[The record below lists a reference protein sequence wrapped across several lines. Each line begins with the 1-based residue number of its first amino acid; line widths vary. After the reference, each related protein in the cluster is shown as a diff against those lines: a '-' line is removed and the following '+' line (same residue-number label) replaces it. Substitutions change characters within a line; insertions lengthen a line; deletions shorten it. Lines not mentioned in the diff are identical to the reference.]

1 MLGRLRKSEDFER
14 VRRQGTRWRGRYCAL
29 SAARGPVEA
38 DGSNQPQT
46 RVGYIASRS
55 LGRAVRRNRARR
67 LLREAIRHLSDLI
80 VPGWDIVLIAQLPIV
95 AERTRMQQVQEE
107 LLWLLN
113 KAHLIRT
120 APIAK

>member
-29 SAARGPVEA
+29 SAARAPAEA
-38 DGSNQPQT
+38 DGSSQPQT

-55 LGRAVRRNRARR
+55 LGRAVKRNRARR

-80 VPGWDIVLIAQLPIV
+80 VPGWDIVLVAQPPIV
-95 AERTRMQQVQEE
+95 AEPTRMQQVREE

-120 APIAK
+120 ATIAK